1 MKITVTDVNIVSRR
15 RGINFEEGRKQLWC
29 KNKEKIQLCWLYGLL
44 TCINLLLRI
53 WLSYSKRDEFI
64 RTVGLKANE
73 DLKNLDKAAKSE

>member
-1 MKITVTDVNIVSRR
+1 LR
-15 RGINFEEGRKQLWC
+15 RGGNSCGVRTKKKSSYVGF
-29 KNKEKIQLCWLYGLL
+29 YGLL

-73 DLKNLDKAAKSE
+73 DLKNLDKTAKSE